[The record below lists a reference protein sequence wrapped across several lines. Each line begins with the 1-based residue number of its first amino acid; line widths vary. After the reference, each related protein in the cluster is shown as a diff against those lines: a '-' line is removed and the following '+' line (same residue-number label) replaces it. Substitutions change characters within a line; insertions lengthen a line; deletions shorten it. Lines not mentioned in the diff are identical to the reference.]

1 MTDDTG
7 ARDTETK
14 LCPEA
19 RLSRPTRVKEDR
31 QVIDLG
37 TYIPS
42 FFSSINNSLSRGASL
57 RYRTDFGI
65 GIVDWRVMS
74 MLAIEPRIP
83 AVRICEVTSTD
94 KGQVSRALVSLSEAK
109 LVDSEVVSADARK
122 KKWWLTPAGYDLHDR
137 ILEIAL
143 EREAQLIKG
152 CDPEDVEA
160 FLRVA
165 RIMQGNLS
173 KL

>member
-7 ARDTETK
+7 TD
-14 LCPEA
+14 LCPQA
-19 RLSRPTRVKEDR
+19 RLSRSTCDIDGR

-42 FFSSINNSLSRGASL
+42 FFSSINNALSRGASL
-57 RYRTDFGI
+57 RYRTDFGL

-83 AVRICEVTSTD
+83 AVRICEVTMTD
-94 KGQVSRALVSLSEAK
+94 KGQVSRALVSLSEAQ

-122 KKWWLTPAGYDLHDR
+122 KKWWLTAAGYDLHDR
-137 ILEIAL
+137 ILKIAL
-143 EREAQLIKG
+143 EREAQLIEG

-165 RIMQGNLS
+165 RIMQRNLS